1 MIELYTWNT
10 PNGRKIAIAL
20 EELQLP
26 YRVFPIDITKGEQT
40 TPEFLRI
47 SPNNRIPAIVDTA
60 NGFTLMESGAI
71 LLYLAELTGKL
82 LPPAGPQR
90 YRAIEWLMWQM
101 GGPGPTF
108 GQAHAYLKFNKG
120 AAPFAEERLMKEVLR
135 LYGVLDRRLDL
146 RDYLADEYSIADI
159 ATWPWVSRYEWH
171 QVNLADFPNVLRWY
185 RSIAARPA
193 VRRGY
198 KVPQDV
204 GEIPIP

>member
-40 TPEFLRI
+40 KPEFLRI

-71 LLYLAELTGKL
+71 LLYLAELSGKL

-90 YRAIEWLMWQM
+90 YRAMEWLMWQM

-108 GQAHAYLKFNKG
+108 GQAHTYLKFNKG
-120 AAPFAEERLMKEVLR
+120 AAPFAEERLLKEVLR

-198 KVPQDV
+198 KVPHDV